1 MVIVVLL
8 ALRRRKCFVL
18 GHGCS
23 PLLFLLGSFD
33 VCVLRKLFVK
43 LQKTVI
49 SVIPHE
55 LKWCDN
61 LIVYDEKTLRWQFI
75 VPDEFPFVPV
85 RETQS
90 GVLPTFSPDNTISGL
105 PGLMGFTRADFRG
118 WFCMKSSISLRQ
130 SQCRKRSSPESFN
143 TIHLLLSS
151 VYGIVRDFSML
162 AFFKFH
168 LRMPAGVS

>member
-105 PGLMGFTRADFRG
+105 PGLTANAPHILLAAVIQLPRTDFVA
-118 WFCMKSSISLRQ
+118 LLQ
-130 SQCRKRSSPESFN
+130 N
-143 TIHLLLSS
+143 TTQ
-151 VYGIVRDFSML
+151 G
-162 AFFKFH
+162 
-168 LRMPAGVS
+168 